1 MNLTVT
7 LQAKSSLGAWLILK
21 QINHFGAPN
30 SMVGPRPGPAESN
43 ADTGLGKPRR
53 VHRVKMGW
61 GGPQGVPCA
70 SGLQAAPERVTE
82 HLGGGR
88 PLALVLEETERLCTV
103 ALHFSL
109 PPTLLH
115 STSSTFTGAGN
126 LGHDC
131 ECTAGFFLVFVCAYI
146 MYIHNI
152 YET

>member
-1 MNLTVT
+1 
-7 LQAKSSLGAWLILK
+7 
-21 QINHFGAPN
+21 
-30 SMVGPRPGPAESN
+30 MVGPRPGPAESN

-88 PLALVLEETERLCTV
+88 PLALVLEENERLCTV

-131 ECTAGFFLVFVCAYI
+131 ECTAGFFLVWFGLVLVFLGPHLWHMEVPRLEVRSELQLPAYTTATAMVNPSRI
-146 MYIHNI
+146 
-152 YET
+152 